1 MSRLKHND
9 FADVLTAAMRS
20 GSTARF
26 FDALDAVDRKAGYRE
41 LMDSIT
47 PAPST
52 FALCRCGSQLAVADS
67 RIVLGPMER
76 HAAADAAAAR
86 YGMKASDSDVYYHQ
100 VQVIIDAINAHREQA
115 DRDFVADW
123 NTAHLDCGID
133 L

>member
-1 MSRLKHND
+1 MNDRLDDALAPRSNEA
-9 FADVLTAAMRS
+9 FFNALQEADKKA
-20 GSTARF
+20 STASF
-26 FDALDAVDRKAGYRE
+26 NE
-41 LMDSIT
+41 LLAATAKT
-47 PAPST
+47 PSS
-52 FALCRCGSQLAVADS
+52 FGSCVCGSEYSVADS

-115 DRDFVADW
+115 DRDFIADW
-123 NTAHLDCGID
+123 YAGHAYCGDD